1 MIVRDSIAF
10 HNVAELRA
18 PLPARPRLAPTLPPK
33 IQYEK
38 HPFQSTQ

>member
-10 HNVAELRA
+10 HNVAEPEPRS
-18 PLPARPRLAPTLPPK
+18 RPTGGPDPLPPK

-38 HPFQSTQ
+38 HPFQSSQ